1 MFSELCTMDCTT
13 CPVADECLMEGCY
26 IDEEEWEDE

>member
-1 MFSELCTMDCTT
+1 MFNEICTMDCTT

>member
-1 MFSELCTMDCTT
+1 MFNEVCTMDCTT

-26 IDEEEWEDE
+26 LDEEYEDE